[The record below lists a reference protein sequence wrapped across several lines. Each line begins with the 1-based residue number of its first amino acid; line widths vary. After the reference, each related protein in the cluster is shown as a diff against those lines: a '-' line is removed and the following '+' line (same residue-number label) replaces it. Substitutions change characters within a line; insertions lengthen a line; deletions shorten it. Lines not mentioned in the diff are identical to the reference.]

1 MNFLKY
7 AILALLVLSPSAWAN
22 GQGAYR
28 DGEYPKAFDDF
39 LPLANNGDPES
50 QYYLGLMYAKGQAVP
65 QDAIMAVSWYQ
76 KAADQGH
83 PLAQNNLGFMYGQGS
98 GVKQNFVQAHMW
110 YSLAAAAGTV
120 LSEENRSLL
129 ALKMTSRQIT
139 EGQRLAREWMAKY
152 KSARIGAPQPTSVKG
167 SGTKSQ

>member
-7 AILALLVLSPSAWAN
+7 ALLTLIILSPTAWAN

-28 DGEYPKAFDDF
+28 DGAYPKAFE
-39 LPLANNGDPES
+39 ANSGDAES

-65 QDAIMAVSWYQ
+65 QDAIMAVNWYR
-76 KAADQGH
+76 KAAEQGY

-98 GVKQNFVQAHMW
+98 GVKKDFVQAHMW
-110 YSLAAAAGTV
+110 YSLAAAAGIV
-120 LSEENRSLL
+120 LSEENRSLIV
-129 ALKMTSRQIT
+129 LKMTSRQIT
-139 EGQRLAREWMAKY
+139 EGQRLAREWMARY
-152 KSARIGAPQPTSVKG
+152 KDAMMKDPKAMKIKN